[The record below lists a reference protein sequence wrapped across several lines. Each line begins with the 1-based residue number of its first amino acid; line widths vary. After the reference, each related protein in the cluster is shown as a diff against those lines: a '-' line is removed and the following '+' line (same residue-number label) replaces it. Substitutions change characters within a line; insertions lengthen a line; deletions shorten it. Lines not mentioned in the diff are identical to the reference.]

1 MQCYGLLVVVACL
14 VNFFSFSGNGD
25 SNDRPRECG
34 HGAVLEILPN
44 TVRIRIICVKFSI
57 SAIFFSH
64 THRRQSSSR
73 LFSINPHQTDC
84 DHHTARPQT
93 HNLHLISRKSDQTH
107 TPQQQTVLSSPP
119 EMQAQQPNAP
129 GQHPNGTAPNAGNA
143 TNSNPP
149 LRPGIPP
156 NFQQPHFN
164 LPLNLTRDQIQSM
177 IQVHSIVWRWIN

>member
-64 THRRQSSSR
+64 THRRQSPSR
-73 LFSINPHQTDC
+73 LFPSTHTLLTVTTTQPDHKPTTFISSLENLIRHTPHNNKPSSHLPQRCRLNSQMHLVSIQMELHPMQ
-84 DHHTARPQT
+84 AMPQT
-93 HNLHLISRKSDQTH
+93 VILRYVLASLRISNNRILIY
-107 TPQQQTVLSSPP
+107 P
-119 EMQAQQPNAP
+119 
-129 GQHPNGTAPNAGNA
+129 
-143 TNSNPP
+143 
-149 LRPGIPP
+149 
-156 NFQQPHFN
+156 
-164 LPLNLTRDQIQSM
+164 
-177 IQVHSIVWRWIN
+177 